1 VGLIEREGLESS
13 SSAFAMEGTA
23 AHELAARALLKDLDP
38 DAWLDAAIEV
48 EKNEYITVTDEMVE
62 AVTVY
67 VHYVREAAAN
77 AAGKLWIEKR
87 FDLASMNPPAPMYG
101 TTDAAIFTPRTKPTK
116 RNVNGQMQMVMG
128 KPSLL
133 EIVDYKHGRG
143 VVVEALDNPQLLY
156 YALGAIMATKVRPD
170 RVKVTVVQPRA
181 PHTDGIIRSAE
192 YEYEEIVEFKN
203 QLFEDARAT
212 QDPGASLCMG
222 DWCRFCPAQAI
233 CPEQQDLFVQTMAD
247 PFTHSQLVAVEEFGA
262 ELPVPE
268 GLSREVILEV
278 MEKAPMIEAWFKS
291 IREHVRELTE
301 AGEETG
307 YKLVPKRAM
316 RRWRDTDEVEAFLQ
330 NQIGEE
336 AFARKLRSPAQ
347 AEKALKAIGMKLPEQ
362 LWVKISSGSNLVPE
376 SDPRPALPPEPQDA
390 AADFAGFDVE
400 PESS

>member
-1 VGLIEREGLESS
+1 
-13 SSAFAMEGTA
+13 
-23 AHELAARALLKDLDP
+23 
-38 DAWLDAAIEV
+38 
-48 EKNEYITVTDEMVE
+48 
-62 AVTVY
+62 
-67 VHYVREAAAN
+67 
-77 AAGKLWIEKR
+77 
-87 FDLASMNPPAPMYG
+87 
-101 TTDAAIFTPRTKPTK
+101 
-116 RNVNGQMQMVMG
+116 
-128 KPSLL
+128 
-133 EIVDYKHGRG
+133 
-143 VVVEALDNPQLLY
+143 
-156 YALGAIMATKVRPD
+156 
-170 RVKVTVVQPRA
+170 
-181 PHTDGIIRSAE
+181 
-192 YEYEEIVEFKN
+192 
-203 QLFEDARAT
+203 
-212 QDPGASLCMG
+212 
-222 DWCRFCPAQAI
+222 
-233 CPEQQDLFVQTMAD
+233 
-247 PFTHSQLVAVEEFGA
+247 
-262 ELPVPE
+262 
-268 GLSREVILEV
+268 VILEV